1 MRLLNTTTLKF
12 GEFFDSEIPKYLILS
27 HRWGKDEVS
36 YQQME
41 SGDVPHGEGIAKIKQ
56 FCHIVAQ
63 KGFGW
68 AWVDTCCID
77 KKSSAELSEA
87 INSMYRW
94 YNNAQECLIY
104 LSDVQKGDPARG
116 MQSSAWF
123 TRGWTVQELLAP
135 RLATLFDREWSELG
149 TRDGL
154 VNCISK
160 AARIDIACLN
170 EAGTWQSRSVACKM
184 SWFAHRQTSRIED
197 MAYSMLGIFNI
208 NMPLIYGEGWKSF
221 KRLQIEI
228 VNSTDD
234 ESIFAW
240 DPSPWPEA
248 EEFTLPS
255 DPRNWSNPTRY
266 SNYSKSMLAPHPMCF
281 EQVRLVEERACPDIL
296 NRPPYAATNK
306 SLQISIPSNDVD
318 FSPEKIIPTLKYG
331 NESSA
336 PEFENCRFTLLRL
349 NCCTDWDPIFI
360 VLVRPLVR
368 VQDSTD
374 TYKYITMLG
383 DWVKFKGP
391 PFRLPRYFRVASE
404 RDESMYTTIS
414 VAI

>member
-1 MRLLNTTTLKF
+1 MRLLNTSTLKF

-41 SGDVPHGEGIAKIKQ
+41 SGNVPNGEGIAKIKA
-56 FCHIVAQ
+56 FCKKVAQ
-63 KGFGW
+63 EGHRW

-87 INSMYRW
+87 INSMHWW
-94 YNNAQECLIY
+94 YHNAQECLVY
-104 LSDVQKGDPARG
+104 LSDVRKGDPDRSI
-116 MQSSAWF
+116 QSSAWF

-135 RLATLFDREWSELG
+135 LKVTFFDRNWYQLG
-149 TRDGL
+149 TRETLAHD
-154 VNCISK
+154 ISE
-160 AARIDIACLN
+160 AARIDVAVLRGAIW
-170 EAGTWQSRSVACKM
+170 TTRSVACKM

-197 MAYSMLGIFNI
+197 MAYSMLGIFDI

-228 VNSTDD
+228 VNSTGD

-240 DPSPWPEA
+240 DPSPWHEA
-248 EEFTLPS
+248 EEYTLPW
-255 DPRNWSNPTRY
+255 DPRNSSGPTCY
-266 SNYSKSMLAPHPMCF
+266 SSYSKSMLAPHPMCF
-281 EQVRLVEERACPDIL
+281 ERGSWVEGQASPDIL

-306 SLQISIPSNDVD
+306 SLQISIPSADVD
-318 FSPEKIIPTLKYG
+318 FSPAKIIPTLTLG
-331 NESSA
+331 NKSSA
-336 PEFENCRFTLLRL
+336 TQFENCRFSLLRL
-349 NCCTDWDPIFI
+349 NCCTDNQPIFI

-368 VQDSTD
+368 VRKNMD

-391 PFRLPRYFRVASE
+391 PFRVPNYFGRESE
-404 RDESMYTTIS
+404 RDESMYRTIS